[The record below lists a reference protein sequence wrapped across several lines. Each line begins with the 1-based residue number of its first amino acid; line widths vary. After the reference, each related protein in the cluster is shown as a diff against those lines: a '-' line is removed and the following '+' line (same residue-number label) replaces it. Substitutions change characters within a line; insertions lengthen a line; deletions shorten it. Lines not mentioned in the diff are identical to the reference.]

1 MILFLVNA
9 NKKVGYG
16 HVSRSISIAN
26 YLKKKELFLHGVD
39 YVPKGLQLDC
49 FKKYIIKK
57 NIFSVIKQ
65 NKIQKVIIDGTISLK
80 IVRKVKE
87 LNCKIVQLN
96 FQHHNLKL
104 LDLVIN
110 HLVKIK

>member
-49 FKKYIIKK
+49 FKKIYNKKK

-65 NKIQKVIIDGTISLK
+65 NKIQKVI
-80 IVRKVKE
+80 
-87 LNCKIVQLN
+87 
-96 FQHHNLKL
+96 
-104 LDLVIN
+104 
-110 HLVKIK
+110 